1 HSLSDGFP
9 HVPLMLL
16 SFQHNS
22 KPTYLINN
30 PLQATMPFPGV
41 SLQKSARFLQNSQRF
56 MVALVTKLVT
66 SSH

>member
-1 HSLSDGFP
+1 
-9 HVPLMLL
+9 
-16 SFQHNS
+16 S